1 MNIKDDGMDF
11 ILNEKTPYFQSY
23 KAIENILKNI
33 GASETLEM
41 LYSFDLGF
49 HDADEFEETHLWR

>member
-1 MNIKDDGMDF
+1 MDF